1 MSDANDQYGEQETR
15 KRMEDALRRALT
27 TPHKL
32 NQAFVDKRAKRDSA
46 KRRKAGGLPKHS
58 KG

>member
-1 MSDANDQYGEQETR
+1 
-15 KRMEDALRRALT
+15 MEDALRRALT